1 MFLSRKI
8 NWLSNFFYKVTYWAG
23 ATLLSLIFL
32 MMILQV
38 FCRYALSRALS
49 WPEETSLV
57 FFSWVVF
64 LGASMALKDR
74 GHIGITFLI
83 DLFPVRFRNMIKIL
97 IDFMVVFFAGY
108 LLIFGWKLSVFVGA
122 KQTTTFWNIP
132 YFYLYLSTC
141 VGGGFLLIQGI
152 LLFME
157 SLVNFLNPSEK

>member
-8 NWLSNFFYKVTYWAG
+8 NWLSHFFYKVTYWAG
-23 ATLLSLIFL
+23 ATLLSLIFF

-38 FCRYALSRALS
+38 FCRYVLGRALS
-49 WPEETSLV
+49 WPEETSLI

-74 GHIGITFLI
+74 EHIGISFVI
-83 DLFPVRFRNMIKIL
+83 DLFTIRFRNMIKLL
-97 IDFMVVFFAGY
+97 IDGMVVFFAGY
-108 LLIFGWKLSVFVGA
+108 LLIYGWKLSVFVGA